1 MMMMREGASDNID
14 TLRLVK
20 NQQDKKTQS
29 EIACAAL
36 ETRNLSQK
44 NKTTTFIWKVL
55 KGK

>member
-29 EIACAAL
+29 EIACAAM
-36 ETRNLSQK
+36 ESIRDFQK
-44 NKTTTFIWKVL
+44 SLTEK
-55 KGK
+55 